1 MNKITL
7 ITSATIVMAILIGCG
22 DDSSTTTTTTET
34 NTSTGSANGNTNSTG
49 SANENTNST
58 ACVIDGNTV
67 VGTNGTTCLDG
78 TTEVVCSASGR
89 VTVAN
94 TFTGNTVSLNGRTY
108 SCQ

>member
-1 MNKITL
+1 MNKTTL
-7 ITSATIVMAILIGCG
+7 ITSAIIVMAILIGCG
-22 DDSSTTTTTTET
+22 NDSSTTTTTTET
-34 NTSTGSANGNTNSTG
+34 NTSTGSAN
-49 SANENTNST
+49 ENTNST
-58 ACVIDGNTV
+58 DCVIDGNTV

>member
-1 MNKITL
+1 MNKVTL

-22 DDSSTTTTTTET
+22 NDSSTTTTTTET
-34 NTSTGSANGNTNSTG
+34 NTSTGSAN
-49 SANENTNST
+49 ENTNST
-58 ACVIDGNTV
+58 DCVIDGNTV

-78 TTEVVCSASGR
+78 TTEVVCSASGT

-94 TFTGNTVSLNGRTY
+94 TFSGNTVSLNGRTY